1 MRSFFHPRALPPK
14 PIVDPPATAPTPK
27 MCVGATYTELA
38 ADGADGLDTGTC
50 ALRAAIG
57 VGAGV
62 DVTAAFEP
70 SDDGVPDAVAFALA
84 AAAAFPRASV
94 PMSTRTYPAPSGEDG
109 HATLTQSPTSRVT
122 IIAVPRDAVPIDGLA
137 TLGVLR
143 TLADAAVTVSVTVSC
158 A

>member
-38 ADGADGLDTGTC
+38 GDGADGRETGTC

-62 DVTAAFEP
+62 TAAFEP
-70 SDDGVPDAVAFALA
+70 TGDGLFEAVAFAAA

-122 IIAVPRDAVPIDGLA
+122 MSAVPREAVPIAGLA
-137 TLGVLR
+137 TLGDLR
-143 TLADAAVTVSVTVSC
+143 TLADASVTVSVTVSC